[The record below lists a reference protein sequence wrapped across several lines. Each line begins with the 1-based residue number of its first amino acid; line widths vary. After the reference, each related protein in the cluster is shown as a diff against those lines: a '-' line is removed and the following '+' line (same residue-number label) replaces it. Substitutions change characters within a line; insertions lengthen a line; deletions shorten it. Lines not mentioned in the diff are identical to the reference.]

1 MFTTFGRKKKIVI
14 LRIFLCIKS
23 FFPVKVRGSLFHTG
37 PFEGDYF
44 LTEFYLIYKVFLL
57 RTLAS
62 YAAT

>member
-1 MFTTFGRKKKIVI
+1 MNNI
-14 LRIFLCIKS
+14 
-23 FFPVKVRGSLFHTG
+23 FPVKLRASLFHTG